1 MNDLGATL
9 LKLRTAAGLSLKE
22 VSVASGRRIT
32 PMGLSLLERGDRKSP
47 RLNTL
52 EGLATALG
60 LTITITP
67 KGTKVRKEKR

>member
-9 LKLRTAAGLSLKE
+9 LKIRTAAGLSLRE
-22 VSVASGRRIT
+22 VSAASGIT

-60 LTITITP
+60 LTITISP